1 MSVTIEKDIIY
12 LRNMVFKHTDLCN
25 LVERKSNWEIF
36 INADSN
42 FWMINKLRTKINCT
56 LVSDIHM
63 DKINEKHETSLAM
76 ESKPDEDQNREKLN
90 YENDWKHVAKILDR
104 FFFWIL
110 FLAIIVSL
118 IIFLYPVMFHK

>member
-12 LRNMVFKHTDLCN
+12 LRNMVFKRTDLCY

-36 INADSN
+36 TNAELN
-42 FWMINKLRTKINCT
+42 FWMSTKINCT
-56 LVSDIHM
+56 LVSDIDM

-90 YENDWKHVAKILDR
+90 YEDDWKHVAKILDR